1 MLRFHAAGPL
11 VLLALGCGHP
21 KPESAPPPQ
30 SVSEPDPP
38 PAPIIQRVTDT
49 VVVKDPELQR
59 QVDRL
64 ELRLAEK
71 DARIEELESR
81 LGAAQSEVVRM
92 LARAQGTATRA
103 EAASGI
109 AEAELATQSPR
120 GASGADVAQA
130 KKLLRQGTEAF
141 NSGNYAGAVYLANQ
155 AKALVAPARRAAVAD
170 LPARAGEKTFASPV
184 RFRTARRANVRAG
197 PGAGFRVLFTVQAGA
212 ALTGYS
218 YTEQWIRVADESG
231 RAGWISRELLSQP

>member
-1 MLRFHAAGPL
+1 MLLL
-11 VLLALGCGHP
+11 VFACGHP
-21 KPESAPPPQ
+21 KPDPPLPQ
-30 SVSEPDPP
+30 PVSEPNPP
-38 PAPIIQRVTDT
+38 PTPIVQRVTDT
-49 VVVKDPELQR
+49 VLVKDPELQR

-64 ELRLAEK
+64 GLRLAER

-81 LGAAQSEVVRM
+81 LAVAQSEVVRM
-92 LARAQGTATRA
+92 LARAQGTASRA

-120 GASGADVAQA
+120 GASSADVAQA
-130 KKLLRQGTEAF
+130 KKLLNQGTEAF
-141 NSGNYAGAVYLANQ
+141 NAGNYAGAVYLANQ

-184 RFRTARRANVRAG
+184 PFKAARHANIREG
-197 PGAGFRVLFTVQAGA
+197 PGSGFKVLFGVKAGT

-218 YTEQWIRVADESG
+218 YTEEWIRVSDTSG
-231 RAGWISRELLSQP
+231 RAGWISKDLLSRR